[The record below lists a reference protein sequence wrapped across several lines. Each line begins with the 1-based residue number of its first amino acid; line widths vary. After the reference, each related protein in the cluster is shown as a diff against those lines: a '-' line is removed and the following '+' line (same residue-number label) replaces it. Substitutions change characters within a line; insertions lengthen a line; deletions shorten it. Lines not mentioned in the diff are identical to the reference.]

1 MTEKDRVA
9 RDIRAIMETTRAAVV
24 RAESLHDI
32 DLIKKTA
39 MLKLD
44 LLREELEG
52 DAADSQILRTIEAAR
67 RDL

>member
-1 MTEKDRVA
+1 MNEKERVE
-9 RDIRAIMETTRAAVV
+9 RDIRGIMETTRAAVI

-39 MLKLD
+39 MWKLD
-44 LLREELEG
+44 LLREQQGG
-52 DAADSQILRTIEAAR
+52 DAADPEVFRRIEAAR